1 MSGQE
6 LSTDPDVATTRE
18 VDRSFAIALLTLGV
32 IGILI
37 TALAFG
43 SWALGS
49 MPAELLVAFAV
60 VSALGLLLGWWHW
73 RRSRRPGG
81 RPGRSWQ
88 SFFILASMLLL
99 TGERVRRRW
108 GSDDVLLWLDLTV
121 LLLILVQA
129 GFAARQLLL
138 RSRRPTE
145 AET

>member
-18 VDRSFAIALLTLGV
+18 MDRSFAIALLTLGV
-32 IGILI
+32 IGLLI

-49 MPAELLVAFAV
+49 MPVALLVAFAV
-60 VSALGLLLGWWHW
+60 VSALGLIMGWRYW
-73 RRSRRPGG
+73 RLSRRPGG
-81 RPGRSWQ
+81 RPVRSWH
-88 SFFILASMLLL
+88 SLFILASMLLL

-129 GFAARQLLL
+129 GLAARQLL

>member
-18 VDRSFAIALLTLGV
+18 ADRSFAIALLTLGV
-32 IGILI
+32 IGLLI
-37 TALAFG
+37 TGLAFG

-49 MPAELLVAFAV
+49 MPAELLVAFAI
-60 VSALGLLLGWWHW
+60 VSALGLILGWRYW
-73 RRSRRPGG
+73 RLSRRPGG
-81 RPGRSWQ
+81 RPARSWH
-88 SFFILASMLLL
+88 SLFILASMLLL

-108 GSDDVLLWLDLTV
+108 GSDDVLQWLDLTV
-121 LLLILVQA
+121 LMLILVQA
-129 GFAARQLLL
+129 GFATRQLV